1 MTVLQE
7 TRVECAAGALP
18 LRLDELYGEDGSPYW
33 EVSLAGDVWTRTA
46 SVQKAS
52 VLYAM
57 MAGHLAG
64 YLPKPSALD

>member
-1 MTVLQE
+1 MTLLQE
-7 TRVECAAGALP
+7 TRVECASGALP
-18 LRLDELYGEDGSPYW
+18 LRLDELYSGDGSPYW

-57 MAGHLAG
+57 MAGHVAG
-64 YLPKPSALD
+64 YLPKPPAHD